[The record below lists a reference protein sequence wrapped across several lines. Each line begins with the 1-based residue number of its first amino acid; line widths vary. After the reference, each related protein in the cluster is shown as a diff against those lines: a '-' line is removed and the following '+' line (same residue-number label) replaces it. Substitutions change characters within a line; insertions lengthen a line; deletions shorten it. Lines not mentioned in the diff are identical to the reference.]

1 MRTEFFGEKFFSFI
15 NEVLT
20 RVKFNPQVNNLKTII
35 AEKRKNSIFNEII
48 IAKYIKFKSTYN
60 VNKIYEV
67 YANLI
72 MIKC

>member
-1 MRTEFFGEKFFSFI
+1 VKSFSVFFI

-48 IAKYIKFKSTYN
+48 IAKYIKLKLTYN